1 MRGWNGRQLLS
12 VLQDQDGEQSYAL
25 FVAHEGVVINYGEVK
40 ANAPVAKGQRVKAGD
55 KIGVVS
61 SANMIHFETY
71 APGTVANSRWLAVQ
85 ANPPRGLLNPTRVL
99 LELAANATRISRTV
113 VGSGRVGAR
122 RLHSLSNRAA
132 GGLRAPRLR

>member
-25 FVAHEGVVINYGEVK
+25 GRDEGVVINYGEVK
-40 ANAPVAKGQRVKAGD
+40 ANAPVAKGQPVKAGD

-71 APGTVANSRWLAVQ
+71 APGTVANSRWLAV
-85 ANPPRGLLNPTRVL
+85 RLTRQ
-99 LELAANATRISRTV
+99 
-113 VGSGRVGAR
+113 
-122 RLHSLSNRAA
+122 
-132 GGLRAPRLR
+132 GGC